1 MNTMLVWVLIV
12 HLTGDPNITT
22 FTIDNIESE
31 KECFALSDKMH
42 TREYRLTSKI
52 ETLCFSVKKI
62 K

>member
-1 MNTMLVWVLIV
+1 MLVWVLIV

-22 FTIDNIESE
+22 FLIDNIESE

-42 TREYRLTSKI
+42 TREYRLASKI